1 MSPWGSAIRTTG
13 RGVQPIELSLALVL
27 VTNEEGGRVRPPLDG
42 EDGARKVD
50 RDVVARSGLHV
61 PHRGS
66 FERPQ
71 LARER
76 EPLVSRDGGPGV
88 GFQVRA
94 RVEQVAT
101 HRAGSC
107 VEDTKREMQHVATFG
122 VSDAHERSVR
132 REAARLRIGTTDPGR
147 ERGCPEEPRPSL
159 RVHEVDPVLA
169 FDLDADRDPIGVE
182 RDPREPS
189 LRELRHDR
197 SGCATDRC
205 ADQPSPLVPGPV
217 APPCEAA
224 VRQGP
229 DPLVHADGLMAQL
242 VPRFRSQVVGPHLG
256 RTADRGDE
264 GDEVGVPS

>member
-1 MSPWGSAIRTTG
+1 VGIGDQDDRPG
-13 RGVQPIELSLALVL
+13 RRVQPIELSLALVL

-88 GFQVRA
+88 GLQVRV

-107 VEDTKREMQHVATFG
+107 VEDTKREMQDVATFG

-205 ADQPSPLVPGPV
+205 ADQPSPLVPGPL

-264 GDEVGVPS
+264 GDEVGVTP